1 MTQLLDIIHKLLCIC
16 PINAMDQFAIK
27 TATQQY
33 LTNKILTTFFNK
45 NCYQKLTSCLYDT
58 QLHKRYDPVTNVPYV
73 DSQNSR
79 L

>member
-45 NCYQKLTSCLYDT
+45 NTTTMRLLGTPSLGSDIFDATSVAKIAEL
-58 QLHKRYDPVTNVPYV
+58 
-73 DSQNSR
+73 QNFK
-79 L
+79 